1 MRANV
6 TLLAF
11 LTLLTSTAFSQIF
24 QNQSIPQTG
33 QERDFL
39 KPPIDQDFIE
49 KGNIKQVVI
58 TDVTYTRRP
67 TGDETL
73 LQFDDE
79 GRLEGKVEIN
89 ERDTSAV
96 MAYGYSANG
105 NLCKEVHENRKWKQC
120 VQRSYRLNRDAT
132 FLQGKSYEMNGNRN
146 VMLLDTRRY
155 QYEDGMLSRIYI
167 LTEGEVSQIH
177 HFEYDNSKKLTREH
191 TNSKDGTLLFTVDYS
206 YNAKGQMTNVQRV
219 DHMRGS
225 RSEAF
230 SYSYHEDGKL
240 AEAQWFQQ
248 KKLKTTFSY
257 SYDENNQLSEIR
269 YETQKGFRRIRG
281 RQLIDYQAYTQEELN
296 DLWTTRN
303 TGATAAAD
311 KEPLYFYTLKNRLR
325 T

>member
-1 MRANV
+1 MRATV

-11 LTLLTSTAFSQIF
+11 LTLLTSTAYSQIL

-58 TDVTYTRRP
+58 KDVSYSSRP

-79 GRLEGKVEIN
+79 GRLEGMVEID

-96 MAYGYSANG
+96 MAYGYSASG

-132 FLQGKSYEMNGNRN
+132 FLQGKSYEMQGQRN
-146 VMLLDTRRY
+146 VMLLDTRRF
-155 QYEDGMLSRIYI
+155 QYANGLLSKIHI

-177 HFEYDNSKKLTREH
+177 HYEYDSYKKLIREH
-191 TNSKDGTLLFTVDYS
+191 TNSKDGTILFSVDYT
-206 YNAKGQMTNVQRV
+206 YNDKGQLSNVQRV
-219 DHMRGS
+219 DHMRGN
-225 RSEAF
+225 RSESFAYNYDE
-230 SYSYHEDGKL
+230 SGKL

-248 KKLKTTFSY
+248 SKLKSIFTY
-257 SYDENNQLSEIR
+257 NYDENEQLSEIR
-269 YETQKGFRRIRG
+269 YETHKGFRRIRG
-281 RQLIDYQAYTQEELN
+281 RQLIDYKAYSQEELKE
-296 DLWTTRN
+296 LWSARQS
-303 TGATAAAD
+303 GATASAER
-311 KEPLYFYTLKNRLR
+311 K
-325 T
+325 